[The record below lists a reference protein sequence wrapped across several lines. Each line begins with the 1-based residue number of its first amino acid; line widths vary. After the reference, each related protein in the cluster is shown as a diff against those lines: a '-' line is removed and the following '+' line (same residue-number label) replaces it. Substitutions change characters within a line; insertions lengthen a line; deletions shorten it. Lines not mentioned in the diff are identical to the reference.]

1 MLFTDYIWDF
11 DGTLFDTYPRIS
23 TSFREALRQLGCER
37 PEAEILSAVKMS
49 VRGAANDYAR
59 RYNLDARE
67 INRLYHEIESALPI
81 DDMTPYPGAEA
92 FLRAVMAR
100 GGRHFLYTHRDRGAM
115 KALANHNMADCFCGA
130 ITVEDPFPLKPAPD
144 ALLHLMKRC
153 AIAPAAA
160 VMLDDRD
167 IDVEAAKNAGI
178 AGCLIDAGHYYDGY
192 RTSLRCERIDDLYAL
207 MKL

>member
-1 MLFTDYIWDF
+1 MLCQRA
-11 DGTLFDTYPRIS
+11 GRL
-23 TSFREALRQLGCER
+23 CR
-37 PEAEILSAVKMS
+37 P
-49 VRGAANDYAR
+49 
-59 RYNLDARE
+59 
-67 INRLYHEIESALPI
+67 
-81 DDMTPYPGAEA
+81 
-92 FLRAVMAR
+92 
-100 GGRHFLYTHRDRGAM
+100 
-115 KALANHNMADCFCGA
+115 ADCFCGA

-160 VMLDDRD
+160 VMLGDRD

-192 RTSLRCERIDDLYAL
+192 RTSLRCERIDDLYDL

>member
-23 TSFREALRQLGCER
+23 TAFREALSQLGCER
-37 PEAEILSAVKMS
+37 PEDEVLAAVKQS

-59 RYNLDARE
+59 RYNLDART

-81 DDMTPYPGAEA
+81 DAMTPYPGAEA
-92 FLRAVMAR
+92 FLRSVMAR
-100 GGRHFLYTHRDRGAM
+100 GGRHFLYTHRDRSAM
-115 KALANHNMADCFCGA
+115 KALDNHHMADCFSGA
-130 ITVEDPFPLKPAPD
+130 ITVEDSFPLKPAPD
-144 ALLHLMKRC
+144 ALLHLMKCRT
-153 AIAPAAA
+153 IAPEAA
-160 VMLDDRD
+160 VMLGDRD

-178 AGCLIDAGHYYDGY
+178 AGCLIDAGHFYDDY
-192 RTSLRCERIDDLYAL
+192 QTPLRCERIDDLYAL

>member
-81 DDMTPYPGAEA
+81 DDMIDSSSERSSFVYGVISTYSMSPCVRCTGRAHDEA
-92 FLRAVMAR
+92 RR
-100 GGRHFLYTHRDRGAM
+100 
-115 KALANHNMADCFCGA
+115 KA
-130 ITVEDPFPLKPAPD
+130 
-144 ALLHLMKRC
+144 
-153 AIAPAAA
+153 
-160 VMLDDRD
+160 
-167 IDVEAAKNAGI
+167 
-178 AGCLIDAGHYYDGY
+178 
-192 RTSLRCERIDDLYAL
+192 
-207 MKL
+207 